1 MIKQIGITVAAA
13 VFLMS
18 GLVSPTAAS
27 EKGQLGTESSAGVG
41 EVESFDSATV
51 RDQLSKNGGAI
62 TVTAGGESMELS
74 SVKVEK
80 VPVPYCSYKAKNQ
93 TVVHNYARSG
103 VKGFGGSKAA
113 LRCGSYGG
121 SGWGLRH
128 IGENHKKE
136 WQGKAT
142 GGDWYDLME
151 FANKQA
157 LKSPKAA
164 PRQAN
169 DTYRYCT
176 PVELEYNG
184 KVYDRFNAV
193 APVSH
198 KGKNII
204 TSFTSKKK
212 C

>member
-1 MIKQIGITVAAA
+1 MAAMFVLA
-13 VFLMS
+13 AFA
-18 GLVSPTAAS
+18 SPAAAS
-27 EKGQLGTESSAGVG
+27 EEVPLGGESLPSAEKDENLGS
-41 EVESFDSATV
+41 EEV
-51 RDQLSKNGGAI
+51 RDQLSQDGGSI
-62 TVTAGGESMELS
+62 TVAAGGESMELA
-74 SVKVEK
+74 VPAGGVETEK

-93 TVVHNYARSG
+93 AVVHTYARSG

-113 LRCGSYGG
+113 LRCGSYGKA
-121 SGWGLRH
+121 GWGLRH
-128 IGENHKKE
+128 VGENHKKE
-136 WQGKAT
+136 WQGKAS

-151 FANKQA
+151 FANTQA
-157 LKSPKAA
+157 LKKPKAA

-176 PVELEYNG
+176 PVELKYKG

-193 APVSH
+193 APVSYA
-198 KGKNII
+198 GKNIV